1 MCTRGA
7 AAGYRKGVSGD
18 LLDLILIALMVAF
31 AVSGYRQGFIIGAL
45 SFVGFVG
52 GGLLGMFIAPPIA
65 GAVVDG
71 ETERALLA
79 IVIVFLSATVGQFA
93 SSTIGAV
100 VRSHVTWEPAKVVDA
115 VGGTFASA
123 FSVLIIAWLIGSL
136 LASSQFTLISEQV
149 NRSLLLSTVDQTLP
163 SAAKELQEP
172 FKNFIDTSGFP
183 KVFDAIGG
191 GQLVDVS
198 PPDQSVAKGNRQLTR
213 ARRGI
218 VKVQGVATSCRK
230 HIEGTGFVYAQN
242 KIMTNAHVVAG
253 VNQGL
258 QVTDYLNKTHPA
270 KVVLY
275 NPDRDIAIL
284 HVAGLN
290 MPILRFDGTA
300 EKGDDAIVAGF
311 PHGHGYTMNVARI
324 RVQQKAKG
332 FNIYERKT
340 VVRDVYAIRGLVR
353 QGNSGGPLL
362 TPEGKVYGVVFAAAL
377 DQQETGYVLT
387 AAEVAPDAEDGSRL
401 FNQVDTQEC
410 DQN

>member
-1 MCTRGA
+1 M
-7 AAGYRKGVSGD
+7 SGD

-52 GGLLGMFIAPPIA
+52 GWLLGMFIALPIA

-79 IVIVFLSATVGQFA
+79 IVIVFLAAMIGQFA

-136 LASSQFTLISEQV
+136 VASSPFTLISEQV
-149 NRSLLLSTVDQTLP
+149 NKSLLLSTIDQTLP
-163 SAAKELQEP
+163 AAAKDLQKP
-172 FKNFIDTSGFP
+172 LKDLIDTSGFP

-191 GQLVDVS
+191 GQLVDVP

-218 VKVQGVATSCRK
+218 VKVQGIATGCRK

-253 VNQGL
+253 VDQNL
-258 QVTDYLNKTHPA
+258 QVTDYLNNTHPA
-270 KVVLY
+270 RVVLY

-284 HVAGLN
+284 HVSGLN
-290 MPILRFDGTA
+290 LPILRFDGTA

-311 PHGHGYTMNVARI
+311 PHGQGYTLDEARI
-324 RVQQKAKG
+324 RVQQKAEG
-332 FNIYERKT
+332 LNIYERKT

-362 TPEGKVYGVVFAAAL
+362 TTDGKVYGVIFAAAT
-377 DQQETGYVLT
+377 DQRETGYALT
-387 AAEVAPDAEDGSRL
+387 AAEVASDAEDGSKL
-401 FNQVDTQEC
+401 SNQVGTQEC

>member
-1 MCTRGA
+1 M
-7 AAGYRKGVSGD
+7 SGD

-52 GGLLGMFIAPPIA
+52 GALLGMFIAPPIA

-71 ETERALLA
+71 DTERALLA
-79 IVIVFLSATVGQFA
+79 IVIVFLAATIGQFA

-100 VRSHVTWEPAKVVDA
+100 VRSHVTWEPAKVIDA

-123 FSVLIIAWLIGSL
+123 LSVLIFAWLIGSL
-136 LASSQFTLISEQV
+136 ITFSQFTLLSEQV
-149 NRSLLLSTVDQTLP
+149 HKSLLISTVDQAMP
-163 SAAKELQEP
+163 QAAKDLQKPIKE
-172 FKNFIDTSGFP
+172 FIDTSGFP
-183 KVFDAIGG
+183 KVFDRIGG
-191 GQLVDVS
+191 GQLVEVA
-198 PPDQSVAKGNRQLTR
+198 PPDQSVPKSAQLAR

-218 VKVQGVATSCRK
+218 VKVQGVATSCRR

-253 VNQGL
+253 VDEDL
-258 QVTDYLNKTHPA
+258 QVTDYLNNTHAA

-284 HVAGLN
+284 HVPGLN
-290 MPILRFDGTA
+290 LPILRFDGTA

-311 PHGHGYTMNVARI
+311 PHGQGFTMNAARI

-332 FNIYERKT
+332 PDIYERKI
-340 VVRDVYAIRGLVR
+340 VIRDVYSIRGLVR

-362 TPEGKVYGVVFAAAL
+362 TTDGRVYGVVFAAAL
-377 DQQETGYVLT
+377 DQRETGYVLT
-387 AAEVAPDAEDGSRL
+387 ATEVAPDAEDGSRL
-401 FNQVDTQEC
+401 FNRVGTQEC
-410 DQN
+410 DQNNN